1 MTVIPSPICMITMI
15 KENKTCNLLQCVTL
29 PVLTSKT
36 LLVIVLVV
44 YNSKVTQQRQCS
56 QDFTTIF
63 GLVFFTR
70 LNI

>member
-36 LLVIVLVV
+36 LLVIVLAV
-44 YNSKVTQQRQCS
+44 YNSKVT
-56 QDFTTIF
+56 
-63 GLVFFTR
+63 
-70 LNI
+70 